1 MIQIGL
7 KIFITLRVYKSLVV
21 LDLEKQVVY
30 QIYST
35 INQMILIKH
44 TYMQKIVM

>member
-7 KIFITLRVYKSLVV
+7 KILITLTVYKSLVV

-30 QIYST
+30 QIY
-35 INQMILIKH
+35 
-44 TYMQKIVM
+44 

>member
-7 KIFITLRVYKSLVV
+7 KILITLTVYKSLVV

-44 TYMQKIVM
+44 THMQKIVM

>member
-7 KIFITLRVYKSLVV
+7 KILITLTVYKSLVV

-30 QIYST
+30 QIYSI

-44 TYMQKIVM
+44 NYMQKIVM